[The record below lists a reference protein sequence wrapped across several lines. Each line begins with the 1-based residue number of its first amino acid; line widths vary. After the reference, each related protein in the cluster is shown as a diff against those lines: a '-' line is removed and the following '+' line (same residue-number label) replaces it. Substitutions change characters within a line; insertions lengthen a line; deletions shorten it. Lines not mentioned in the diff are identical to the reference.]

1 MTLDLNC
8 DLGEGEPLSR
18 TRGLMQWITS
28 ANVACGGHAGNVQ
41 TMETCVRLAIASGVN
56 VGAHPGSLDRAGFG
70 RSGSTITGAAL
81 KLLLLHQVGAL
92 ERIAHAEGCRM
103 HHVKLH
109 GFLYHASDA
118 DESLGK
124 AYVASVAR
132 WWPEARI
139 YARAG
144 GTVSEMAREA
154 GLLVWE
160 EAFLDRG
167 YSNDGTLVPRT
178 ATGALLLDLGGMRER
193 LRAIVSDH
201 RVRAVSGEAV
211 PIRPQTVC
219 IHGDAPRAIAR
230 AAAARKFLEL
240 VNPY

>member
-1 MTLDLNC
+1 
-8 DLGEGEPLSR
+8 
-18 TRGLMQWITS
+18 MQWITS

-41 TMETCVRLAIASGVN
+41 TMETCVRLARASGVN
-56 VGAHPGSLDRAGFG
+56 VGAHPGSLDRDGFG
-70 RSGSTITGAAL
+70 RSGSKITGAAL
-81 KLLLLHQVGAL
+81 KLLLVHQVGAL

-103 HHVKLH
+103 HHIKLH
-109 GFLYHASDA
+109 GFLYHASDS

-144 GTVSEMAREA
+144 GTVFKMAQEA

-167 YSNDGTLVPRT
+167 YSNDGTLVLRT
-178 ATGALLLDLGGMRER
+178 APGALLLDLNGIRER
-193 LRAIVSDH
+193 LRTIVLDH
-201 RVRAVSGEAV
+201 RVRAVSGDV
-211 PIRPQTVC
+211 IPMHPQTVC

-230 AAAARKFLEL
+230 AAAARKFLESIDETG
-240 VNPY
+240 